1 MTGRRW
7 TSCGGRK
14 WRRWSRDQ
22 GDLRAG
28 DGEGDDLCP
37 PQEDPYYWEGYQR
50 GLRRAYYGEV
60 FGTEEEHNL
69 WLSLADDEV
78 DESRRE
84 RGRGYRDGLA
94 V

>member
-1 MTGRRW
+1 MTRETFTREMVKAMKAKIFAHRSNGP
-7 TSCGGRK
+7 
-14 WRRWSRDQ
+14 D
-22 GDLRAG
+22 
-28 DGEGDDLCP
+28 
-37 PQEDPYYWEGYQR
+37 YWEGYQR

-78 DESRRE
+78 DETRRE

-94 V
+94 I